1 MTIDATTYRRIIGQ
15 FATGVTVVTT
25 AVDGRLHGI
34 TANALTSV
42 SLDPLLLLVC
52 VDKEAH
58 GHEELTDAGRFGVN
72 ILSDE
77 QEDLSNLFATK
88 APPEQGQ
95 LRGGVPYHLGPH
107 GTPLLEGCLAYIECD
122 IMDSHQGGDHTIFIG
137 QVLGAETLREGPPLL
152 FFKGRYGRL
161 QP

>member
-1 MTIDATTYRRIIGQ
+1 MTIDAASYRRIIGQ

-25 AVDGRLHGI
+25 AVDGWLHGI

-58 GHEELTDAGRFGVN
+58 GHEELAAGGRFGVN

-77 QEDLSNLFATK
+77 QEDISNLFATK
-88 APPEQGQ
+88 AAPEQGQ
-95 LRGGVPYHLGPH
+95 LRGGVPYRLGPH
-107 GTPLLEGCLAYIECD
+107 GTPLLEGCLSYIECD
-122 IMDSHQGGDHTIFIG
+122 VVESHEGGDHTIFIG
-137 QVLGAETLREGPPLL
+137 QVLGAETLREVPPLL
-152 FFKGRYGRL
+152 FFQGRYRRI

>member
-1 MTIDATTYRRIIGQ
+1 MTIDATSYRRIIGQ
-15 FATGVTVVTT
+15 FATGVTVITT
-25 AVDGRLHGI
+25 AVDGRFHGI
-34 TANALTSV
+34 TANALSSV

-107 GTPLLEGCLAYIECD
+107 GTPLLEGCLAYVECD
-122 IMDSHQGGDHTIFIG
+122 IVDSHEGGDHTIFIG
-137 QVLGAETLREGPPLL
+137 QVLAAETLREAPPLL
-152 FFKGRYGRL
+152 FFRGRYGRL

>member
-1 MTIDATTYRRIIGQ
+1 MTIDATSYRSIIGQ

-25 AVDGRLHGI
+25 AVDGMLHGI

-58 GHEELTDAGRFGVN
+58 GHQQITKGGRFGLN

-77 QEDLSNLFATK
+77 QEDISNLFATK

-95 LRGGVPYHLGPH
+95 LRGGVPYRLGPH
-107 GTPLLEGCLAYIECD
+107 GTPLLEDCLAYVECD
-122 IMDSHQGGDHTIFIG
+122 IAESHEGGDHTIFIG
-137 QVLGAETLREGPPLL
+137 QVLSAETLRDVPPLL
-152 FFKGRYGRL
+152 FFQGRYRRL

>member
-1 MTIDATTYRRIIGQ
+1 MTIDATSYRRIIGQ

-25 AVDGRLHGI
+25 AVDDRFHGI

-88 APPEQGQ
+88 AAPEQGQ
-95 LRGGVPYHLGPH
+95 LRGGVPYPLGPH
-107 GTPLLEGCLAYIECD
+107 GTPLLEGCLAYVECD
-122 IMDSHQGGDHTIFIG
+122 IVDSHKGGDHTIFIG
-137 QVLGAETLREGPPLL
+137 QVLGAETLREAPPLL
-152 FFKGRYGRL
+152 FFQGRYGRL